1 MATRIEPPPPRHAPD
16 DGDESSVN
24 DEEQQERNEA
34 MAVVTTLAPGDDLDR
49 ARNAN
54 TAAERAIMGV
64 VDANQDGAIRDF
76 VFLDENG
83 QLVQQRF
90 VQFLNTL

>member
-1 MATRIEPPPPRHAPD
+1 MATMVEPPVPD
-16 DGDESSVN
+16 DESV
-24 DEEQQERNEA
+24 DQEEVQERNEA
-34 MAVVTTLAPGDDLDR
+34 MAVMTTLGEDR
-49 ARNAN
+49 PVEAN
-54 TAAERAIMGV
+54 P
-64 VDANQDGAIRDF
+64 DGAMRDF